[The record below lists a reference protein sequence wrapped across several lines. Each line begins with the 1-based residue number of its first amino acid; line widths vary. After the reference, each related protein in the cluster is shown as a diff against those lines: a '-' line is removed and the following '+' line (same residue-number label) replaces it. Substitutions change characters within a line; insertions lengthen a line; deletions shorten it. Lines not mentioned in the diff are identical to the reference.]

1 MFLERQPEFIYALD
15 YSVVIIAS
23 RDTDTDTFSIFT
35 LCRRGSTVSRGGSI
49 STNNLP
55 KQSGPTH
62 PMH

>member
-1 MFLERQPEFIYALD
+1 MFLGRQPEFIYALD
-15 YSVVIIAS
+15 YSVVIIFS
-23 RDTDTDTFSIFT
+23 RDNDTDTFSTIT
-35 LCRRGSTVSRGGSI
+35 LCRRGSTVSRGDSI